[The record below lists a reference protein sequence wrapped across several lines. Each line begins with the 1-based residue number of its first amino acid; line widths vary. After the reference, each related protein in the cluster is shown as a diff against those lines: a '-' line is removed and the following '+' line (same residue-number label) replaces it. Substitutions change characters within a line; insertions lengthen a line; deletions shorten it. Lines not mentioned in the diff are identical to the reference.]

1 MDFFVSFAY
10 NCCDDFVYNKDVMN
24 TIGGYNYILIEDPTS
39 RGLILRVNALLT
51 AGWFSVGGISY
62 DGRNYLQAMGISY
75 ENAKT
80 ADNRTD

>member
-1 MDFFVSFAY
+1 
-10 NCCDDFVYNKDVMN
+10 MN